1 MKEKLL
7 YGSWGCLYIFCV
19 GLGFVREPAGFGK
32 VMLILTS
39 LIFFLPGAY
48 LLWEG
53 LRTGNR
59 KRIRTIRILSLTSLG
74 LTLLLLILNFLS
86 VNWSAAVGSAFYE
99 ILVLV
104 SAPMV
109 CSQYWALSLFLWACM
124 LMASFKKP
132 ATKR

>member
-1 MKEKLL
+1 MKDKLL
-7 YGSWGCLYIFCV
+7 YLIWGVLYVFCV
-19 GLGFVREPAGFGK
+19 GLGFVREPEGFGK
-32 VMLILTS
+32 VMLVLTS

-48 LLWEG
+48 LLREG

-59 KRIRTIRILSLTSLG
+59 KRIRTIRYLSLASLG

-86 VNWSAAVGSAFYE
+86 VHWSAAAGSALYE

-132 ATKR
+132 AKMR